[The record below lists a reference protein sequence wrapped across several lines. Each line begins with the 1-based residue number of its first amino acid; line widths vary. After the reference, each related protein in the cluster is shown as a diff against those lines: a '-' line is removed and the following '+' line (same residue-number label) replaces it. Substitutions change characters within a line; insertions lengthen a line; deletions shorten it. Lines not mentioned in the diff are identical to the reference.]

1 MILIYIFFFI
11 VGTLVGSFLN
21 VVIVRT
27 KNKKS
32 ILKNRSACPYCKKKL
47 TWYELV
53 PIVSFLIQ
61 KGKCRECGKKIS
73 FQYPLVEFFTGLIF
87 LFGAIYYFDFNFY
100 VLINFFY
107 LLIVSSFLIVI
118 FVYDLKYCLVSD
130 KVIYPA
136 IFIVFLYD
144 VYLAFMS
151 GQLSVLTLSFATAFI
166 IGGFFLLLVLISK
179 EKWMGMGDVKI
190 GVLMGLF
197 FGPFQFLTAI
207 FLAFLLGATVSVFL
221 LILKKKT
228 MKSEIPFGPFLT
240 GASFITIFWGTYLM
254 HWYFNVFIGI
264 L

>member
-1 MILIYIFFFI
+1 VVVLRLKKNESIF
-11 VGTLVGSFLN
+11 
-21 VVIVRT
+21 
-27 KNKKS
+27 KK
-32 ILKNRSACPYCKKKL
+32 RSYCPNCKKKL
-47 TWYELV
+47 TWSELI

-61 KGKCRECGKKIS
+61 KGKCRKCRKKIS
-73 FQYPLVEFFTGLIF
+73 LQYPLVEFFTGLIF
-87 LFGAIYYFDFNFY
+87 LLVAIYYFDFNPY
-100 VLINFFY
+100 ALINLFY

-118 FVYDLKYCLVSD
+118 FVYDLKYYLVSD

-136 IFIVFLYD
+136 IFIAILYD
-144 VYLAFMS
+144 IYLAFMS
-151 GQLSVLTLSFATAFI
+151 GQLSVLTLSFAAAFI

-190 GVLMGLF
+190 GILMGLF

-207 FLAFLLGATVSVFL
+207 FLAFLLGAIVSIV
-221 LILKKKT
+221 LIALKKKT

-254 HWYFNVFIGI
+254 HWYFNVFTGI